1 MVPKFFINDQR
12 YGVTYLLFLAE
23 DPRRRGC
30 EIGPVDAVTLDYDM
44 QAVHHWP
51 EGDPCPEVCVGRA
64 KDDPKRYKVFRY
76 GSECDAAGYERVPGI
91 PLVFG
96 SWADYLA
103 VRLTPPDPEQIRD
116 EQWFEY
122 LDKLDEDSRQRRRTH
137 PGPSRPTNGNRDE
150 IAAWLAKTHI
160 LSDSAIREVL
170 YLPTGAA
177 PDEIRLLEVNDR
189 FAGSE
194 ERIDAVD
201 FGVDVGGKPFRLF
214 VADITSDQ
222 LTRVKQDP
230 SQLPPGWSIDGACHW
245 GRQAA

>member
-1 MVPKFFINDQR
+1 MFLVTEQR
-12 YGVTYLLFLAE
+12 HGVTHLVFTVE
-23 DPRRRGC
+23 DPRHRGFRGSLI
-30 EIGPVDAVTLDYDM
+30 EGVSLDYEPLK
-44 QAVHHWP
+44 VYHWP
-51 EGDPCPEVCVGRA
+51 DGDPSPEACVGRA

-96 SWADYLA
+96 SWSDYLA

-116 EQWFEY
+116 EQWFDY

-137 PGPSRPTNGNRDE
+137 PGPTRPTNGNRDE

-160 LSDSAIREVL
+160 LSDSAIREVW

-194 ERIDAVD
+194 EQIDAVD

-222 LTRVKQDP
+222 LVRVKEDP
-230 SQLPPGWSIDGACHW
+230 SQLPPGWSIDGARHW

>member
-1 MVPKFFINDQR
+1 MGGDDGSEVFHQRSR
-12 YGVTYLLFLAE
+12 YGDTYLLFLAE
-23 DPRRRGC
+23 DPRRRGR

-51 EGDPCPEVCVGRA
+51 EGYPCPEVCVGRA

-76 GSECDAAGYERVPGI
+76 GSECEAAGYERVPGI

-122 LDKLDEDSRQRRRTH
+122 LYKLDEDSRQRRRTH

-160 LSDSAIREVL
+160 LSDSAIRKVW

-201 FGVDVGGKPFRLF
+201 FGVDVAGNLKLRVLLAPAKHPAIYFLVESGGRGRESFSGEP
-214 VADITSDQ
+214 
-222 LTRVKQDP
+222 
-230 SQLPPGWSIDGACHW
+230 LPIW
-245 GRQAA
+245 